1 VEAVGLARDFE
12 VRSRSTGAGVRDWF
26 KDEIRAS
33 VEPASFDP
41 RMLAHASK
49 RGLAGAF
56 PAQRASVAI
65 SREDLTTADIIVCMD
80 KSNEREVFA
89 AAQHW
94 GVRGVET
101 KLRLLTSYCR
111 SGTRTTDVNP
121 SRKPNERAPTLC
133 CPFSAWSPPACVHC

>member
-1 VEAVGLARDFE
+1 MEAVGLARDFE

-56 PAQRASVAI
+56 PAQRAAVATAG
-65 SREDLTTADIIVCMD
+65 RAGARGRCAHRGCPCVDRCWRKWLETT
-80 KSNEREVFA
+80 
-89 AAQHW
+89 
-94 GVRGVET
+94 
-101 KLRLLTSYCR
+101 
-111 SGTRTTDVNP
+111 
-121 SRKPNERAPTLC
+121 
-133 CPFSAWSPPACVHC
+133 